1 LQWSAHTGTLFGIP
15 PTGHAIDVRQMQIEW
30 LRDGRICRHWR
41 ITDEHAL
48 LQQLGVAS
56 GHRMPPSSYHAW

>member
-1 LQWSAHTGTLFGIP
+1 
-15 PTGHAIDVRQMQIEW
+15 MQIEW

-48 LQQLGVAS
+48 LRQLGVA
-56 GHRMPPSSYHAW
+56 R